1 MNEIVPVRTIGGYVP
16 MVDGPEKV
24 SGRAKYT
31 ADLAAPGMLA
41 ARIFRSPY
49 AHAEIL
55 EVDVSEA
62 AKLPGVKAI
71 VTGADCDKTFGVLP
85 IARTEHPLARDR
97 VRYCGEPVAAVA
109 AVDDATA
116 KEALRRIKLKVRE
129 LPAYPSAR
137 AAMAPD
143 AIDLHGHRPK
153 NIERDV
159 FFELGD
165 VDAAFAAADL
175 VREGTY
181 NCAEV
186 CQNQM
191 EMHAAVA
198 DYDVERD
205 RMTVH
210 ASTQVPYYVHL
221 MLSQILGMDM
231 SRIRVV
237 KPYVGGGFG
246 CRTET
251 LNVELIAA
259 LLAHKAGG
267 CVRLVVNRE
276 ETFITHRGRPETDIR
291 LKIGMRRDGRITAVE
306 CECIQRGGAHSGYG
320 VVTILYA
327 GSMLYAIYDLHNV
340 KYVGQRVLTNTP
352 PCGAFRGHGT
362 VDIRFAFESLL
373 DEMAQALAVDP
384 FALRRANLLT
394 APAFTD
400 NDLMVNSYGLPECLD
415 WVEAASGWKARRG
428 KLPRGKGLGMA
439 CSHYISGASKP
450 VNWTGEPHATV
461 KLKLDFDGSIVLLT
475 GAAEIGQGSSTI
487 LVQSVAEVLGLD
499 LSRIR
504 IVTGDSD
511 VVPKDNGSYS
521 SRVTFIVGN
530 AAIDAARNLK
540 AVLVAAAARRLEAKP
555 EEIECLGELYRA
567 GAQDKGLTFNEV
579 VAEALKDSGTVIVGG
594 TYSTIPESHGGK
606 KYRGAAIG
614 GTMGYSYSAQ
624 VVEVSV
630 DEETGVVTVDKVWVA
645 HDCGKALNRLTVE
658 GQVQGSVW
666 MGMGQAMSEEAAYHG
681 GLMLTANMLD
691 YRVPTIQDSPPI
703 EVGIVES
710 NDPHGPFGAKEAGE
724 GSLAAFLPALTN
736 AIADATGLRFN
747 DLPVTPDRVFAAM
760 ENASRADAEGATA
773 ALDGRAAVLRSHS
786 PAHARRVDPRPRA
799 TFRQQSPWRRHRP
812 DGEYPARHRRAAGA
826 RRDQRRQRTA
836 RHQGGRAYARD
847 RRRGDALRP
856 CRASGNGAPLPG
868 GGAGGRAYRRPDPPQ
883 HGDGRR
889 QSRPRHPLHLLQS
902 ERMVAGREPSLPQDH
917 RRNLPRRAEEPRR
930 LLRHFQRR
938 PRPGAADARRRD
950 RYCRTGRPPDHAACR
965 SLYRLCAPGRAGDGD
980 ARRRQIFPVAA
991 PGRDHHRGAGE
1002 KHARPALGLRQDPY
1016 PPLDR
1021 ISGHRRRRGAAAR
1034 GRDPRGSARRLHRH
1048 QSAPGAARRHRRTLR
1063 RRARCAGL
1071 RRARRSRARPDHGDE
1086 DDVHARPLP
1095 PARRRRSGAAPA
1107 AAAVRRVVGRFAPSP
1122 YPSTLIAVQRARRG
1136 DGISPRIPAA

>member
-1 MNEIVPVRTIGGYVP
+1 MNEIAPAHNIGSYVP

-31 ADLAAPGMLA
+31 ADLVVAGMLA
-41 ARIFRSPY
+41 GRILRSPY
-49 AHAEIL
+49 SHAEII
-55 EVDVSEA
+55 EVDVSAA

-71 VTGADCDKTFGVLP
+71 VTGADCDKAFGVLP
-85 IARTEHPLARDR
+85 VARTEHVLARNR
-97 VRYCGEPVAAVA
+97 VRYRGEPIAAVA

-129 LPAYPSAR
+129 LPAYHTAR
-137 AAMAPD
+137 QAMAPD
-143 AIDLHGHRPK
+143 AIALHQQRPH
-153 NIERDV
+153 NLERDV
-159 FFELGD
+159 LFELGD
-165 VDAAFAAADL
+165 VEAAFAAADL
-175 VREGTY
+175 VSEGVY

-191 EMHAAVA
+191 EMHAAIA
-198 DYDVERD
+198 DYDAVRD

-221 MLSQILGMDM
+221 MLAQILDMDM
-231 SRIRVV
+231 SRIRVI
-237 KPYVGGGFG
+237 KPHVGGGFG

-259 LLAHKAGG
+259 LLARKAGA

-291 LKIGMRRDGRITAVE
+291 LKIGMRKDGRVTGVE

-327 GSMLYAIYDLHNV
+327 GSMLYAIYALDNV
-340 KYVGQRVLTNTP
+340 KYVGKRVLTNTP

-362 VDIRFAFESLL
+362 VDVRFAFESLL
-373 DEMAQALAVDP
+373 DEMASALGLDP
-384 FALRRANLLT
+384 FAVRRANLLQ
-394 APAFTD
+394 APTFTQ

-415 WVEAASGWKARRG
+415 WVERESGWKARKGR
-428 KLPRGKGLGMA
+428 LPRGKGLGMA

-475 GAAEIGQGSSTI
+475 GAAEIGQGSSTV

-504 IVTGDSD
+504 IVSGDSE

-521 SRVTFIVGN
+521 SRVTFMVGN
-530 AAIDAARNLK
+530 AAIEAAQNLK
-540 AVLVAAAARRLEAKP
+540 AVLIAAAARKLDARP
-555 EEIECLGELYRA
+555 EEIDCLGELYRA

-579 VAEALKDSGTVIVGG
+579 VTEALKDSGTITVTGN
-594 TYSTIPESHGGK
+594 YSTIPQSHGGK

-624 VVEVSV
+624 VVEVTV

-666 MGMGQAMSEEAAYHG
+666 MGMGQAMSEEAAYHD
-681 GLMLTANMLD
+681 GLMVTANMLD

-710 NDPHGPFGAKEAGE
+710 IDPHGPFGAKEAGE

-747 DLPVTPDRVFAAM
+747 DLPVTPDRVFAAL
-760 ENASRADAEGATA
+760 EKRA
-773 ALDGRAAVLRSHS
+773 R
-786 PAHARRVDPRPRA
+786 
-799 TFRQQSPWRRHRP
+799 
-812 DGEYPARHRRAAGA
+812 DGEV
-826 RRDQRRQRTA
+826 RDVNA
-836 RHQGGRAYARD
+836 
-847 RRRGDALRP
+847 
-856 CRASGNGAPLPG
+856 NG
-868 GGAGGRAYRRPDPPQ
+868 GG
-883 HGDGRR
+883 
-889 QSRPRHPLHLLQS
+889 S
-902 ERMVAGREPSLPQDH
+902 
-917 RRNLPRRAEEPRR
+917 
-930 LLRHFQRR
+930 
-938 PRPGAADARRRD
+938 
-950 RYCRTGRPPDHAACR
+950 
-965 SLYRLCAPGRAGDGD
+965 
-980 ARRRQIFPVAA
+980 
-991 PGRDHHRGAGE
+991 
-1002 KHARPALGLRQDPY
+1002 
-1016 PPLDR
+1016 
-1021 ISGHRRRRGAAAR
+1021 
-1034 GRDPRGSARRLHRH
+1034 
-1048 QSAPGAARRHRRTLR
+1048 
-1063 RRARCAGL
+1063 
-1071 RRARRSRARPDHGDE
+1071 
-1086 DDVHARPLP
+1086 
-1095 PARRRRSGAAPA
+1095 
-1107 AAAVRRVVGRFAPSP
+1107 
-1122 YPSTLIAVQRARRG
+1122 
-1136 DGISPRIPAA
+1136 